1 MNAESEGSNLP
12 APRENP
18 ELMGQEAAEGVLLQ
32 AAEQGRLA
40 HAWLLTGPR
49 GIGKATL
56 AYRFARYLL
65 ARGDGSEEGPGQ
77 EPGLF
82 GVPAPAAGD
91 LSGDM
96 GLAPEHPVFRRV
108 ASGGHLDLTVLEP
121 GVNEQ
126 TGRPRTEIT
135 VDQVRKATDFL
146 RLTAAE
152 GGWRIVLVDS
162 ADALNTNAA
171 NALLKILEEPS
182 KQTLLLLVS
191 HAPGRL
197 LPTVR
202 SRCRHLALKPLAEE
216 AVTDLLRRQLPD
228 LGASE
233 AASLARLADGSIG
246 RALEL
251 AEVGGLELYAELTA
265 LLSGLAGRDGEP
277 PAGFD
282 TERLHGFADKLA
294 RGSDLSAFR
303 AARDLLLWWLGR
315 AVRARTLGR
324 VPEAVGEGEG
334 PVLSGLAGRGS
345 LAEWLALWD
354 KVSHLLA
361 RVESANLDRK
371 QALLAAFLE
380 LEALARA
387 K

>member
-1 MNAESEGSNLP
+1 MSADARETTVP

-18 ELMGQEAAEGVLLQ
+18 ELLDQAAAEAVLLQ
-32 AAEQGRLA
+32 AAGEGRLP

-49 GIGKATL
+49 GVGKATL
-56 AYRFARYLL
+56 AYRFARHLL
-65 ARGDGSEEGPGQ
+65 AEGGGSGA

-82 GVPAPAAGD
+82 GEPAPAA
-91 LSGDM
+91 SDM
-96 GLAPEHPVFRRV
+96 TLAADHPVFRRV
-108 ASGGHLDLTVLEP
+108 ASGGHLDLKVLET
-121 GVNEQ
+121 GINEQ

-162 ADALNTNAA
+162 ADDLNANAA

-182 KQTLLLLVS
+182 RQSLLLLVS

-197 LPTVR
+197 LPTIR
-202 SRCRHLALKPLAEE
+202 SRCCHLALRPLPEA
-216 AVTDLLRRQLPD
+216 AVTQLLRGHRPD
-228 LGASE
+228 LDEAE
-233 AASLARLADGSIG
+233 AAALARLADGSIG

-251 AEVGGLELYAELTA
+251 AEVGGLDLYGELVA
-265 LLSGLAGRDGEP
+265 LLAVVAGSGSRP
-277 PAGFD
+277 PGPFETD
-282 TERLHGFADKLA
+282 RLHGFADKLA

-303 AARDLLLWWLGR
+303 AARELLLWWLAR
-315 AVRARTLGR
+315 AVRARSLGR
-324 VPEAVGEGEG
+324 APEPVTDGEG
-334 PVLSGLAGRGS
+334 PVLDGLAGRGS

-387 K
+387 D

>member
-1 MNAESEGSNLP
+1 MSADAEGPSLP
-12 APRENP
+12 TPRENP
-18 ELMGQEAAEGVLLQ
+18 ELIGQGAAEAVLLQ
-32 AAEQGRLA
+32 AAERGRLA

-65 ARGDGSEEGPGQ
+65 APGEASDQ

-82 GVPAPAAGD
+82 GAPEPQAGD
-91 LSGDM
+91 M
-96 GLAPEHPVFRRV
+96 TVAQEHPVFRRV

-121 GVNEQ
+121 GVNEK
-126 TGRPRTEIT
+126 TGKPRTEIT

-162 ADALNTNAA
+162 ADALNANAA

-182 KQTLLLLVS
+182 KQSLLLLVS

-202 SRCRHLALKPLAEE
+202 SRCCHLALKPLPEE
-216 AVTDLLRRQLPD
+216 TVTDLLRRQLPD
-228 LGASE
+228 LGAAE
-233 AASLARLADGSIG
+233 AATLARLADGSIG

-251 AEVGGLELYAELTA
+251 AAVGGLDLYGELTA
-265 LLSGLAGRDGEP
+265 LLTGLAGRDGEP
-277 PAGFD
+277 SAGFD
-282 TERLHGFADKLA
+282 TERLHGFAEKLA
-294 RGSDLSAFR
+294 RGTDLSAFR

-315 AVRARTLGR
+315 AVRARTIGR
-324 VPEAVGEGEG
+324 ASDIVTDAEA
-334 PVLSGLAGRGS
+334 PVLAGLAARGS
-345 LAEWLALWD
+345 LADWLALWD

>member
-1 MNAESEGSNLP
+1 MSAAAEETGIP
-12 APRENP
+12 APRENA
-18 ELMGQEAAEGVLLQ
+18 ELLGQEAAEAVLRQ
-32 AAEQGRLA
+32 AAGEGRLA

-49 GIGKATL
+49 GVGKATL

-65 ARGDGSEEGPGQ
+65 AGGGGVEAA
-77 EPGLF
+77 PGLF
-82 GVPAPAAGD
+82 GEPEPTASDLAVAPD
-91 LSGDM
+91 
-96 GLAPEHPVFRRV
+96 HPVFRRV
-108 ASGGHLDLTVLEP
+108 ASGGHLDLMVLEP
-121 GVNEQ
+121 GINEQ
-126 TGRPRTEIT
+126 TGKPRTEIT
-135 VDQVRKATDFL
+135 VGQVRKATDFL

-162 ADALNTNAA
+162 ADALNANAA

-182 KQTLLLLVS
+182 RQSLLLLVS

-202 SRCRHLALKPLAEE
+202 SRCCHLALRPLPE
-216 AVTDLLRRQLPD
+216 ALVSQLLGRQRPD
-228 LGASE
+228 LDE
-233 AASLARLADGSIG
+233 AEARALARLAEGSVG

-251 AEVGGLELYAELTA
+251 AEVGGLDLYGELVA
-265 LLSGLAGRDGEP
+265 LMTGLAGDGRG
-277 PAGFD
+277 AGGIRGGGFD
-282 TERLHGFADKLA
+282 SERLHGFADKLA
-294 RGSDLSAFR
+294 RGTDLGAFR
-303 AARDLLLWWLGR
+303 AGRDLLLWWLAR
-315 AVRARTLGR
+315 AVRVRSLGQA
-324 VPEAVGEGEG
+324 PEVVSEAET
-334 PVLSGLAGRGS
+334 PVLRSLAGRGS

-387 K
+387 A

>member
-1 MNAESEGSNLP
+1 VSAAAQEARPP

-18 ELMGQEAAEGVLLQ
+18 ELLGQEAAEAVLHQ
-32 AAEQGRLA
+32 AAGEGRLP
-40 HAWLLTGPR
+40 HAWLLAGPR
-49 GIGKATL
+49 GVGKATL
-56 AYRFARYLL
+56 AYRFARYML
-65 ARGDGSEEGPGQ
+65 AGGGRADEA
-77 EPGLF
+77 PGLF
-82 GVPAPAAGD
+82 GAAEELTAQD
-91 LSGDM
+91 LQV
-96 GLAPEHPVFRRV
+96 APEHPVFRRV
-108 ASGGHLDLTVLEP
+108 ASGGHLDLMALEP

-126 TGRPRTEIT
+126 TGKPRTEIT
-135 VDQVRKATDFL
+135 VDQVRRATDFL
-146 RLTAAE
+146 RRTAAE

-162 ADALNTNAA
+162 ADALNANAA

-182 KQTLLLLVS
+182 PQSLLLLVS

-202 SRCRHLALKPLAEE
+202 SRCCHLALRPLPEATVAGLLGRHRPDLEE
-216 AVTDLLRRQLPD
+216 A
-228 LGASE
+228 E
-233 AASLARLADGSIG
+233 ARTLARLAEGSIG

-251 AEVGGLELYAELTA
+251 AEVGGLELYGELVA
-265 LLSGLAGRDGEP
+265 LLAGLAEAR
-277 PAGFD
+277 AGAGLD

-294 RGSDLSAFR
+294 RGSDLGAFR
-303 AARDLLLWWLGR
+303 AGRDLLLWWLAR
-315 AVRARTLGR
+315 AVRARSLGAGPETMR
-324 VPEAVGEGEG
+324 EAVSEAEG
-334 PVLSGLAGRGS
+334 PVLRGLAGRGS

-387 K
+387 A

>member
-1 MNAESEGSNLP
+1 MSADAEGPSLP
-12 APRENP
+12 TPRETP
-18 ELMGQEAAEGVLLQ
+18 ELIGQEAAESVLLR
-32 AAEQGRLA
+32 AAGLGRLA

-56 AYRFARYLL
+56 AFRFARYLL
-65 ARGDGSEEGPGQ
+65 TQGERPDQ

-82 GVPAPAAGD
+82 GEPAPAPGDTAGD
-91 LSGDM
+91 M
-96 GLAPEHPVFRRV
+96 TVAPEHPVFRRV

-121 GVNEQ
+121 GVNEK
-126 TGRPRTEIT
+126 TGKPRTEIT
-135 VDQVRKATDFL
+135 VDQVRKATAFL

-152 GGWRIVLVDS
+152 GGWRIVIVDS
-162 ADALNTNAA
+162 ADALNANAA

-182 KQTLLLLVS
+182 KQSLLLLVS

-202 SRCRHLALKPLAEE
+202 SRCCHLALKPLPEE
-216 AVTDLLRRQLPD
+216 TVTDLLRRQLPD
-228 LGASE
+228 LGAAE
-233 AASLARLADGSIG
+233 VATLARLADGSIG

-251 AEVGGLELYAELTA
+251 AAVGGLDLYGELTA
-265 LLSGLAGRDGEP
+265 LLTGLAGRDGEP
-277 PAGFD
+277 SAGFD
-282 TERLHGFADKLA
+282 TERLHGFAEKLA

-315 AVRARTLGR
+315 AVRVRTLSR
-324 VPEAVGEGEG
+324 VPESVTAGEG
-334 PVLSGLAGRGS
+334 PVLSGLAARGS
-345 LAEWLALWD
+345 LAEWLVLWD

>member
-1 MNAESEGSNLP
+1 MSAETDGANLP

-18 ELMGQEAAEGVLLQ
+18 ELVGQAAAEAVLLQ
-32 AAEQGRLA
+32 AAGEGRLA

-65 ARGDGSEEGPGQ
+65 ARGEASDQ

-82 GVPAPAAGD
+82 GAPEPQAGR
-91 LSGDM
+91 DM
-96 GLAPEHPVFRRV
+96 GLAPDHPVFRRV

-121 GVNEQ
+121 GVNEK

-162 ADALNTNAA
+162 ADALNANAA

-182 KQTLLLLVS
+182 KQSLLLLVS

-202 SRCRHLALKPLAEE
+202 SRCCHLALRPLAEE
-216 AVTDLLRRQLPD
+216 TVSDLLRRQLPD
-228 LGASE
+228 LDAAE

-251 AEVGGLELYAELTA
+251 AEVGGLDLYGELTA
-265 LLSGLAGRDGEP
+265 LLTGLAGSDGEG
-277 PAGFD
+277 PAGLD
-282 TERLHGFADKLA
+282 TERLHGFAEKLA

-303 AARDLLLWWLGR
+303 AGRDLLLWWLAR

-334 PVLSGLAGRGS
+334 PVLRGLAARGS

-387 K
+387 E

>member
-1 MNAESEGSNLP
+1 MSAETEGANLP

-18 ELMGQEAAEGVLLQ
+18 ELIGQAAAEAVLLQ
-32 AAEQGRLA
+32 AAGEGRLA

-56 AYRFARYLL
+56 AYRFARHLL
-65 ARGDGSEEGPGQ
+65 ALGKASDQ

-82 GVPAPAAGD
+82 GASEPQAE
-91 LSGDM
+91 DM
-96 GLAPEHPVFRRV
+96 SLAPDHPVFRRV

-162 ADALNTNAA
+162 ADALNVNAA

-182 KQTLLLLVS
+182 RQSLLLLVS

-202 SRCRHLALKPLAEE
+202 SRCCRLALRPLSDET
-216 AVTDLLRRQLPD
+216 VSDLLRRQLPD
-228 LGASE
+228 LDPLE

-251 AEVGGLELYAELTA
+251 AEVGGLDLYGELTV
-265 LLSGLAGRDGEP
+265 LLTGLAGSDGQAT
-277 PAGFD
+277 AGFD
-282 TERLHGFADKLA
+282 TERLHGFAEKLA

-303 AARDLLLWWLGR
+303 AGRDLLLWWLAR

-324 VPEAVGEGEG
+324 VPEAVPEAIGEGEG
-334 PVLSGLAGRGS
+334 PVLRGLAGRAS
-345 LAEWLALWD
+345 LAEWLVLWD

>member
-1 MNAESEGSNLP
+1 MSAGAEGPSLP
-12 APRENP
+12 TPRENP
-18 ELMGQEAAEGVLLQ
+18 ELLGQEAAETVLLQ
-32 AAEQGRLA
+32 AAELGRLA

-65 ARGDGSEEGPGQ
+65 TQGERPDQ
-77 EPGLF
+77 QPGLF
-82 GVPAPAAGD
+82 GEPVPGPSDMAGD
-91 LSGDM
+91 M
-96 GLAPEHPVFRRV
+96 TVAPEHPVFRRV

-121 GVNEQ
+121 GVNPQ
-126 TGRPRTEIT
+126 TGKPRTEIT
-135 VDQVRKATDFL
+135 VDQVRKATAFL

-162 ADALNTNAA
+162 ADALNANAA

-182 KQTLLLLVS
+182 KQSLLLLVS

-202 SRCRHLALKPLAEE
+202 SRCCHLALKPLPEE
-216 AVTDLLRRQLPD
+216 TVTELLRRQLPD
-228 LGASE
+228 LGEAE
-233 AASLARLADGSIG
+233 AATLARLADGSIG

-251 AEVGGLELYAELTA
+251 AEVGGLDLYGELTA
-265 LLSGLAGRDGEP
+265 LLTGLAGHDGEP
-277 PAGFD
+277 SAGFD
-282 TERLHGFADKLA
+282 TERLHGFADKLS
-294 RGSDLSAFR
+294 RGSDLGAFR

-315 AVRARTLGR
+315 AVRARTIGR
-324 VPEAVGEGEG
+324 TSDIVTDGDA
-334 PVLSGLAGRGS
+334 PVLAGLAARGS
-345 LAEWLALWD
+345 LADWLALWD

>member
-1 MNAESEGSNLP
+1 MSADAEGPSLP
-12 APRENP
+12 TPRETP
-18 ELMGQEAAEGVLLQ
+18 ELIGQEAAEAVLLQ
-32 AAEQGRLA
+32 AAERGRLA

-56 AYRFARYLL
+56 AFRFARYLL
-65 ARGDGSEEGPGQ
+65 TQGERPDQ
-77 EPGLF
+77 QPGLF
-82 GVPAPAAGD
+82 GEPAPAPRDMA
-91 LSGDM
+91 GDM

-121 GVNEQ
+121 GVNEK
-126 TGRPRTEIT
+126 TGKPRTEIT
-135 VDQVRKATDFL
+135 VDQVRKATAFL

-152 GGWRIVLVDS
+152 GGWRIVIVDS
-162 ADALNTNAA
+162 ADALNANAA

-182 KQTLLLLVS
+182 KQSLLLLVS

-202 SRCRHLALKPLAEE
+202 SRCCHLALKPLPEE
-216 AVTDLLRRQLPD
+216 TVTDLLRRQLPD
-228 LGASE
+228 LGAAE
-233 AASLARLADGSIG
+233 VATLARLADGSIG

-251 AEVGGLELYAELTA
+251 AAVGGLDLYGELTA
-265 LLSGLAGRDGEP
+265 LLTGLAGRDGEP
-277 PAGFD
+277 SAGFD
-282 TERLHGFADKLA
+282 TERLHGFAEKLA
-294 RGSDLSAFR
+294 RGTDLSAFR
-303 AARDLLLWWLGR
+303 AARDLLLWWLAR
-315 AVRARTLGR
+315 AVRARTLSR
-324 VPEAVGEGEG
+324 VPEGVTVGEG
-334 PVLSGLAGRGS
+334 PVLSGLAARGS
-345 LAEWLALWD
+345 LADWLALWD

-380 LEALARA
+380 LEALALA

>member
-1 MNAESEGSNLP
+1 MSAAGEGTGPP
-12 APRENP
+12 APRHNP
-18 ELMGQEAAEGVLLQ
+18 ELLGQEAAEAVLRQ
-32 AAEQGRLA
+32 AAGEGRLA

-49 GIGKATL
+49 GVGKATL

-65 ARGDGSEEGPGQ
+65 AGGGRSDEG
-77 EPGLF
+77 PGLF
-82 GVPAPAAGD
+82 GDEETAAAD
-91 LSGDM
+91 LAI
-96 GLAPEHPVFRRV
+96 APEHPVFRRV
-108 ASGGHLDLTVLEP
+108 ASGGHLDLMVLET

-135 VDQVRKATDFL
+135 VDQVRKASDFL

-162 ADALNTNAA
+162 ADALNLNAA

-182 KQTLLLLVS
+182 RQSLLLLVS

-202 SRCRHLALKPLAEE
+202 SRCSHLALRPLDE
-216 AVTDLLRRQLPD
+216 ATVAQALRRHRPD
-228 LGASE
+228 LE
-233 AASLARLADGSIG
+233 AADARAVARLADGSIG

-251 AEVGGLELYAELTA
+251 AEVGGLDLYGELVG
-265 LLSGLAGRDGEP
+265 LLGGLAGGDGK
-277 PAGFD
+277 PAGVLD
-282 TERLHGFADKLA
+282 GERLHGLADKLA
-294 RGSDLSAFR
+294 RGSDLGPFR
-303 AARDLLLWWLGR
+303 AARDLLLWWLAR
-315 AVRARTLGR
+315 AVRARASGR
-324 VPEAVGEGEG
+324 PPEVVTEAEE
-334 PVLSGLAGRGS
+334 PVLRGLAARGS

-387 K
+387 P

>member
-1 MNAESEGSNLP
+1 MTAADEETGPP

-18 ELMGQEAAEGVLLQ
+18 ELLGQEAAEAVLRQ
-32 AAEQGRLA
+32 AAGEGRLA
-40 HAWLLTGPR
+40 HAWLLAGPR
-49 GIGKATL
+49 GVGKATL

-65 ARGDGSEEGPGQ
+65 AGGANAAGD

-82 GVPAPAAGD
+82 AAPAAEE
-91 LSGDM
+91 LA
-96 GLAPEHPVFRRV
+96 GLAVAPDHPVFRRV
-108 ASGGHLDLTVLEP
+108 ASGGHLDLMALEP

-146 RLTAAE
+146 HKTAAE

-162 ADALNTNAA
+162 ADDLNANAA
-171 NALLKILEEPS
+171 NALLKVLEEPS
-182 KQTLLLLVS
+182 RQSLLLLVS

-197 LPTVR
+197 LPTIR
-202 SRCRHLALKPLAEE
+202 SRCCHLALRPLPEETVAQLLHTYQPDLAADAADALAGLAE
-216 AVTDLLRRQLPD
+216 
-228 LGASE
+228 
-233 AASLARLADGSIG
+233 GSIG

-251 AEVGGLELYAELTA
+251 AEVGGLALYDELVA
-265 LLSGLAGRDGEP
+265 LLAGLASNGR
-277 PAGFD
+277 AGGSFD
-282 TERLHGFADKLA
+282 SDRLHGFADKLA
-294 RGSDLSAFR
+294 RGSDLGAFR
-303 AARDLLLWWLGR
+303 AARDLLLWWLAR
-315 AVRARTLGR
+315 AVRARSLGEA
-324 VPEAVGEGEG
+324 PEGVTEAEG
-334 PVLSGLAGRGS
+334 PVLRGLAGRGS

-380 LEALARA
+380 LEALAQPE
-387 K
+387 

>member
-1 MNAESEGSNLP
+1 MSAEADGMGLP
-12 APRENP
+12 EPCENP
-18 ELMGQEAAEGVLLQ
+18 ELIGQEAAEAVLLQ
-32 AAEQGRLA
+32 AAGEGRLA
-40 HAWLLTGPR
+40 HAWLLAGPR

-56 AYRFARYLL
+56 AYRFARHLL
-65 ARGDGSEEGPGQ
+65 AQGEAADQ
-77 EPGLF
+77 ELGLF
-82 GVPAPAAGD
+82 GASEPPQDGIAA
-91 LSGDM
+91 DM
-96 GLAPEHPVFRRV
+96 SLAPDHPVFRRV
-108 ASGGHLDLTVLEP
+108 AAGGHPDFKVLEP
-121 GVNEQ
+121 GVNEK

-162 ADALNTNAA
+162 ADALNANAA

-182 KQTLLLLVS
+182 RHSLLLLVS

-197 LPTVR
+197 LATVR
-202 SRCRHLALKPLAEE
+202 SRCCHLALRPLPDA
-216 AVTDLLRRQLPD
+216 AVGELLRRGQPD
-228 LGASE
+228 LDDAE
-233 AASLARLADGSIG
+233 AATLARLAEGSIG

-251 AEVGGLELYAELTA
+251 ADVGGLELYGELVA
-265 LLSGLAGRDGEP
+265 LLAGLAGGNGAAARGLDS
-277 PAGFD
+277 
-282 TERLHGFADKLA
+282 ERLHGFADKLA
-294 RGSDLSAFR
+294 RGSDLGAFR
-303 AARDLLLWWLGR
+303 AGRDLFLWWLAR

-324 VPEAVGEGEG
+324 VPELVTDAEG
-334 PVLSGLAGRGS
+334 PVLGNLAKRGS

-387 K
+387 R

>member
-1 MNAESEGSNLP
+1 MSAKTSAKTEDTSPP
-12 APRENP
+12 APRETA
-18 ELMGQEAAEGVLLQ
+18 ELFGQEPAEAVLLQ

-49 GIGKATL
+49 GAGKATL

-65 ARGDGSEEGPGQ
+65 AREEISDE

-82 GVPAPAAGD
+82 GEPDPDAM
-91 LSGDM
+91 SGDM
-96 GLAPEHPVFRRV
+96 SLAPDHPVFRRV
-108 ASGGHLDLTVLEP
+108 ASGGHLDLMVLEP

-126 TGRPRTEIT
+126 TGKPRTEIT

-152 GGWRIVLVDS
+152 GGWRIVVVDS
-162 ADALNTNAA
+162 ADALNANAA

-202 SRCRHLALKPLAEE
+202 SRCCHLALRPLREPTVSE
-216 AVTDLLRRQLPD
+216 LLRRHRPD
-228 LGASE
+228 LDETE
-233 AASLARLADGSIG
+233 AVALARLADGSIG

-251 AEVGGLELYAELTA
+251 AEVGGLDLYGELVA
-265 LLSGLAGRDGEP
+265 LLSGLAGGDGT
-277 PAGFD
+277 AANGLD
-282 TERLHGFADKLA
+282 AERLHGFAEKLA
-294 RGSDLSAFR
+294 RGTDPSAFR
-303 AARDLLLWWLGR
+303 AARDLLLWWLAR
-315 AVRARTLGR
+315 ALKARTLGR
-324 VPEAVGEGEG
+324 APEDVMEGEG
-334 PVLSGLAGRGS
+334 PLLRSLAGRGS

-380 LEALARA
+380 LETLAHPE
-387 K
+387 

>member
-1 MNAESEGSNLP
+1 MSAEADGMGLP
-12 APRENP
+12 EPCENP
-18 ELMGQEAAEGVLLQ
+18 ELIGQEAAEAVLLQ
-32 AAEQGRLA
+32 AAGEGRLA
-40 HAWLLTGPR
+40 HAWLLAGPR

-56 AYRFARYLL
+56 AYRFARHLL
-65 ARGDGSEEGPGQ
+65 AQGEAADQ
-77 EPGLF
+77 ELGLF
-82 GVPAPAAGD
+82 GASEPPQDGIAA
-91 LSGDM
+91 DM
-96 GLAPEHPVFRRV
+96 SLAPDHPVFRRV
-108 ASGGHLDLTVLEP
+108 AAGGHPDFKVLEP
-121 GVNEQ
+121 GVNEK

-162 ADALNTNAA
+162 ADALNANAA

-182 KQTLLLLVS
+182 RHSLLLLVS

-197 LPTVR
+197 LATVR
-202 SRCRHLALKPLAEE
+202 SRCCHLSLRPLPDA
-216 AVTDLLRRQLPD
+216 AVGELLRRGQPD
-228 LGASE
+228 LDDAE
-233 AASLARLADGSIG
+233 AATLARLAEGSIG

-251 AEVGGLELYAELTA
+251 ADVGGLELYGELVA
-265 LLSGLAGRDGEP
+265 LLAGLAGGNGAAARGLDS
-277 PAGFD
+277 
-282 TERLHGFADKLA
+282 ERLHGFADKLA
-294 RGSDLSAFR
+294 RGSDLGAFR
-303 AARDLLLWWLGR
+303 AGRDLFLWWLAR

-324 VPEAVGEGEG
+324 VPELVTDAEG
-334 PVLSGLAGRGS
+334 PVLGNLAKRGS

-387 K
+387 R

>member
-1 MNAESEGSNLP
+1 MSAAADGPGVP

-18 ELMGQEAAEGVLLQ
+18 ELRGQAAAEGVLLR
-32 AAEQGRLA
+32 AAGEGRLA

-49 GIGKATL
+49 GVGKATL
-56 AYRFARYLL
+56 AFRFARHLL
-65 ARGDGSEEGPGQ
+65 AQTSRSDD

-82 GVPAPAAGD
+82 GAPAPPAGD
-91 LSGDM
+91 M
-96 GLAPEHPVFRRV
+96 ALAPDHPVFRRV
-108 ASGGHLDLTVLEP
+108 ASGGHLDLMVLAP

-135 VDQVRKATDFL
+135 VDQVRKANDFL

-152 GGWRIVLVDS
+152 GGWRIVVVDS
-162 ADALNTNAA
+162 ADDLNANAA

-182 KQTLLLLVS
+182 RQSLLLLVS

-197 LPTVR
+197 LPTIR
-202 SRCRHLALKPLAEE
+202 SRCCHLALRALPE
-216 AVTDLLRRQLPD
+216 ATVGDLLRRHLPELD
-228 LGASE
+228 PAEAS
-233 AASLARLADGSIG
+233 ALARLAEGSIG
-246 RALEL
+246 RALDL
-251 AEVGGLELYAELTA
+251 AEVGGLELYGELVA
-265 LLSGLAGRDGEP
+265 LMAGLAGGGGR
-277 PAGFD
+277 PAAGLD
-282 TERLHGFADKLA
+282 AERLHGFADKLA
-294 RGSDLSAFR
+294 RGTDLSPFR
-303 AARDLLLWWLGR
+303 AARDLLLWWLAR
-315 AVRARTLGR
+315 AVRARALGR
-324 VPEAVGEGEG
+324 GPEAVTGEER

-345 LAEWLALWD
+345 LADWLALWD

-387 K
+387 A

>member
-1 MNAESEGSNLP
+1 MSAEADGMGLP
-12 APRENP
+12 EPCENP
-18 ELMGQEAAEGVLLQ
+18 ELIGQEAAEAVLLQ
-32 AAEQGRLA
+32 AAGEGRLA
-40 HAWLLTGPR
+40 HAWLLAGPR

-56 AYRFARYLL
+56 ACRFARHLL
-65 ARGDGSEEGPGQ
+65 AQGEAADQ
-77 EPGLF
+77 ELGLF
-82 GVPAPAAGD
+82 GASEPPQDGIAA
-91 LSGDM
+91 DM
-96 GLAPEHPVFRRV
+96 SLAPDHPVFRRV
-108 ASGGHLDLTVLEP
+108 AAGGHPDFKVLEP
-121 GVNEQ
+121 GVNEK

-162 ADALNTNAA
+162 ADALNANAA

-182 KQTLLLLVS
+182 RHSLLLLVS

-197 LPTVR
+197 LATVR
-202 SRCRHLALKPLAEE
+202 SRCCHLALRPLADA
-216 AVTDLLRRQLPD
+216 AVGELLRRGQPD
-228 LGASE
+228 LDDAE
-233 AASLARLADGSIG
+233 AATLARLAEGSIG

-251 AEVGGLELYAELTA
+251 ADVGGLELYGELVA
-265 LLSGLAGRDGEP
+265 LLAGLAGGDG
-277 PAGFD
+277 AAARGLD
-282 TERLHGFADKLA
+282 SERLHGFADKLA
-294 RGSDLSAFR
+294 RGSDLGAFR
-303 AARDLLLWWLGR
+303 AGRDLFLWWLAR

-324 VPEAVGEGEG
+324 VPELVTDAEG
-334 PVLSGLAGRGS
+334 PVLGNLAKRGS

-387 K
+387 R